1 VQTRR
6 MAAHELE
13 GIGTRLFD
21 AAGSPH
27 EESKLVSEILV
38 RSSLMGHDS
47 HGILRFPQYVKG
59 LRDKEIVPASPF
71 DIVEATTS
79 FAVVDGHFGWGQLVA
94 KKAMELTIEKARE
107 SGVGTVVVRNCMHIG
122 RLGEYS
128 SMPATVEM
136 MGSVL
141 VNAYGGKDM
150 VAPWG
155 GIEPRLSANPVS
167 WAAPTGYVWPFLVD
181 ITTSVV
187 PEGKVRVALNAGK
200 QLPEGCLI
208 DHQGNPTTN
217 PADLYPPNGGA
228 ILTFGG
234 IVGHK
239 GYGLNLVA
247 EMFAGALS
255 GMGCRGQGNSRDGN
269 GVFLQAIDIG
279 RFLPV
284 ERFIESVQ
292 GFIAHVKSCRTK
304 PGVKE
309 ILIPGEVEYQTQ
321 KRLLEEGIPVS
332 EGTWKEIEES
342 VAEFGV
348 AT

>member
-1 VQTRR
+1 MQTRK
-6 MAAHELE
+6 MAADHLQ

-47 HGILRFPQYVKG
+47 HGILRFSQYAQWVRSK
-59 LRDKEIVPASPF
+59 LIVPAAPF
-71 DIVEATTS
+71 EIVEATSS
-79 FAVVDGHFGWGQLVA
+79 FAVVDSHFGWGQVAA
-94 KKAMELTIEKARE
+94 KKAMELAMEKARD
-107 SGVGTVVVRNCMHIG
+107 SGVGTVVVRNCSHIG

-128 SMPATVEM
+128 AMPTTAAM
-136 MGSVL
+136 IGSVL
-141 VNAYGGKDM
+141 VSGYGGKDL

-155 GIEPRLSANPVS
+155 GKEPRLAANPLS

-228 ILTFGG
+228 LLTFGG

-247 EMFAGALS
+247 EVFAGALS
-255 GMGCRGQGNSRDGN
+255 GMGCRGYDNGKNGNS
-269 GVFLQAIDIG
+269 VFLQAFDISHFLSVD
-279 RFLPV
+279 RFV
-284 ERFIESVQ
+284 ESVQ
-292 GFIAHVKSCRTK
+292 GLITHLKSCPPR
-304 PGVKE
+304 PGVE
-309 ILIPGEVEYQTQ
+309 EVLVPGEVEYRAQ
-321 KRLLEEGIPVS
+321 KQLLEEGITVS
-332 EGTWKEIEES
+332 DGTWKEIEAAA
-342 VAEFGV
+342 AEFCV